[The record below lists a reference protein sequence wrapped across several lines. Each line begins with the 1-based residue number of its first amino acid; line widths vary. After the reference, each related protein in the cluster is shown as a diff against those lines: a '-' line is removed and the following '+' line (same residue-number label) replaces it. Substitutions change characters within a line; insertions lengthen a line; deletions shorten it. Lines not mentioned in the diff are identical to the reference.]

1 MKFAVSL
8 IIWTICITAWQI
20 NLKKFLFL
28 WMVLVNH
35 ALNLASLTDG
45 VITGLH
51 VIPHVPAGGPR
62 TKAYDKQLLQEGK
75 TITENA
81 KKIADKKGIKFNSR
95 VVRGWPGLETVKIAK
110 SGKYDHI
117 VMSTTGTGSAKGDM
131 LGSVSN
137 YVLHKSH
144 IPVYLIK

>member
-1 MKFAVSL
+1 MANQFKKILVPLDGSSQSL
-8 IIWTICITAWQI
+8 KALD
-20 NLKKFLFL
+20 N
-28 WMVLVNH
+28 
-35 ALNLASLTDG
+35 ALNLASLTNG
-45 VITGLH
+45 VVTGLH

-75 TITENA
+75 IIAENA
-81 KKIADKKGIKFNSR
+81 KKIADKKGIEYNSR
-95 VVRGWPGLETVKIAK
+95 VVRGWPGSETVKIAK

-137 YVLHKSH
+137 FVLHKSH